1 MAKIE
6 EGAFRQYRDG
16 QDRMTAEEY
25 MRDREVL
32 RQAINDLEAR
42 MSRLE
47 ERLIGVNTNPPS

>member
-32 RQAINDLEAR
+32 RQAVNDLEAR
-42 MSRLE
+42 ITLLE
-47 ERLIGVNTNPPS
+47 ERLMGVNINPPS